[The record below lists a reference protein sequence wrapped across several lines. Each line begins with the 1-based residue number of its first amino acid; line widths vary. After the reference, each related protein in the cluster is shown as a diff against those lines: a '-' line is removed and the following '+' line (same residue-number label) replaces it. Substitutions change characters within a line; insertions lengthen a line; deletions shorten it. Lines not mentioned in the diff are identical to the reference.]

1 MTSTLSSPSPL
12 MGVPQRPMMRS
23 TTGALLGGVCAG
35 VAVRLGLRERTV
47 RLLFV
52 VTCLFYGL
60 GILFYAAAWL
70 FVARWG
76 EDVSIARRL
85 THSRRESNMVLLGL
99 LVTLLMLLSLGTFA
113 RHGAGIVV
121 WPVLLSTVA
130 LIAIWMGS
138 SRDEKSHLEELAGAV
153 PVLGAASAHGW
164 RALALRVVPGI
175 FFAILG
181 LRLLSRIGGVVGAA
195 VPAFLGGAVL
205 TLGVAILLAPWWLDN
220 VRALT
225 SERRD
230 RIRAEER
237 AKIAAHV
244 HDSVLQTL
252 TLIEKSANN
261 PSDVVR
267 LARSQERELRQWLF
281 APENAG
287 KREDADGS
295 FAQQLRHIESDVEN
309 DYGVTVEL
317 VIVGDCPG
325 DTRVAAMSAA
335 TREAAINAAKW
346 ARVTRISIF
355 GEVEPASLSVYIR
368 DTGIGFDPSQVADD
382 RQGINQ
388 SIMGRMRSFG
398 GDAQIRSRPGSGTEV
413 HLTLN
418 RDVAVA

>member
-1 MTSTLSSPSPL
+1 ML
-12 MGVPQRPMMRS
+12 RS
-23 TTGALLGGVCAG
+23 TAGALLGGVCAG
-35 VAVRLGLRERTV
+35 LAVRLGLRERTV

-70 FVARWG
+70 FVGRWG
-76 EDVSIARRL
+76 EDMSIARRL
-85 THSRRESNMVLLGL
+85 TNSRRESNLVLLGL

-113 RHGAGIVV
+113 RHGPGIVV

-130 LIAIWMGS
+130 LIAIWGGS
-138 SRDEKSHLEELAGAV
+138 SRDEKSHLEELAGAI

-164 RALALRVVPGI
+164 RALALRVVPGVI
-175 FFAILG
+175 FAILG

-195 VPAFLGGAVL
+195 VPTFLGGAVL

-220 VRALT
+220 VRAL
-225 SERRD
+225 SRERRD
-230 RIRAEER
+230 RIHAEER

-287 KREDADGS
+287 KRDDADGT

-309 DYGVTVEL
+309 DYGITVEL
-317 VIVGDCPG
+317 VIVGDCAG
-325 DTRVAAMSAA
+325 DPRVAAISAA

-355 GEVEPASLSVYIR
+355 GEVESASLSVYIR
-368 DTGIGFDPSQVADD
+368 DTGIGFHPSQVAED

-388 SIMGRMRSFG
+388 SILGRMRTFG
-398 GDAQIRSRPGSGTEV
+398 GDAQIHSQPGSGTEV
-413 HLTLN
+413 HLTLS
-418 RDVAVA
+418 RAIADA